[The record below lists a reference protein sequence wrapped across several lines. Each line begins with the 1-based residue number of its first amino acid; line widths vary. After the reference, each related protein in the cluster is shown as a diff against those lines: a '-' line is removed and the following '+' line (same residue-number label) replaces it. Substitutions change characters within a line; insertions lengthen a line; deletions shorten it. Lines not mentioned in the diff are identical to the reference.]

1 MMGYAPGEIDF
12 EKKKMYF
19 FKKGL
24 NTRLKVALLG
34 HTCYTLREMINKVL
48 VMERDH
54 LEADTLY
61 KEKKHQSESSSHAS
75 AP

>member
-1 MMGYAPGEIDF
+1 MMRYAPGETDS

-34 HTCYTLREMINKVL
+34 HTYYTLREIFNKVL
-48 VMERDH
+48 LMERDR
-54 LEADTLY
+54 LDTDALY
-61 KEKKHQSESSSHAS
+61 KERR
-75 AP
+75 